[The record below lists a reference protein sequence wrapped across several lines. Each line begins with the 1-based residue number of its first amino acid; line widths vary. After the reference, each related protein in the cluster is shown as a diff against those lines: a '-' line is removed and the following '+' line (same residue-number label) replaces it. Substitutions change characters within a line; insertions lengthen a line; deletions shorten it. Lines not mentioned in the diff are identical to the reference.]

1 MNRLLAILFIAGLL
15 LAGSD
20 GPMFPW
26 PNLAGIGLIG
36 MFVALVGL
44 KGDEA

>member
-1 MNRLLAILFIAGLL
+1 MKWMLAILFVAGLL

-44 KGDEA
+44 KGAEA

>member
-1 MNRLLAILFIAGLL
+1 MKWLLAVLFMAGLL

-26 PNLAGIGLIG
+26 PNMAGIGLIA
-36 MFVALVGL
+36 MFAALVGL
-44 KGDEA
+44 KGDDA

>member
-1 MNRLLAILFIAGLL
+1 MKTFLACLFVAGLL

-36 MFVALVGL
+36 MFAALVGL
-44 KGDEA
+44 KGDET